1 MNEALEKQLIE
12 ELAVFGIELS
22 ADQARTLVSY
32 LMLVIEKNKVV
43 NLTRITNPAEAVTL
57 HLVDSLIPLASS
69 TFHIGEK
76 DHVLDMGT
84 GAGFPGVPVAVVT
97 QAQALL
103 VDSVGK
109 KTTAVQEFADKLEL
123 QNVTTRHA
131 RLEELAREIP
141 CTQNAVFARAVAKT
155 NVLLEYATPFLAKGG
170 LLVVEKGRPE
180 EEELRAA
187 SQAAKI
193 CGMKLVSRET
203 FELPR
208 DLGHREVLLYEKVR
222 TSQIKLP
229 RRNGLARQQP
239 LGEQ

>member
-1 MNEALEKQLIE
+1 MNEALEEQLIE

-22 ADQARTLVSY
+22 PDQARTLVSY

-69 TFHIGEK
+69 ALHIGEK
-76 DHVLDMGT
+76 EHVLDMGT

-103 VDSVGK
+103 IDSVGK
-109 KTTAVQEFADKLEL
+109 KTTAVQEFADTLGL
-123 QNVTTRHA
+123 QNVGTRHA

-141 CTQNAVFARAVAKT
+141 CSQNAVFARAVAKT
-155 NVLLEYATPFLAKGG
+155 NVLLEYATPFLVKGG

-187 SQAAKI
+187 SHAAKV

>member
-1 MNEALEKQLIE
+1 MNEAFEKQLIE

-131 RLEELAREIP
+131 RLEELARESP